1 MALLFF
7 KRQQK
12 YEIQFWIIDYEFFT
26 PIFYPEKR
34 DPERI
39 KK

>member
-1 MALLFF
+1 MKFNFEL
-7 KRQQK
+7 R
-12 YEIQFWIIDYEFFT
+12 IMDYEFFT